1 MLEQPTQEIELTAE
15 QRRNLGHVY
24 RMILGW
30 RRDRK
35 NKPVSHP
42 VSESLPKSTH
52 LHRPIRIP
60 LNRQKASP
68 EMFTG
73 IAIGLAIF
81 GGSILVGVIVFFLVF

>member
-35 NKPVSHP
+35 NKTASPP
-42 VSESLPKSTH
+42 VSESMSGEH
-52 LHRPIRIP
+52 
-60 LNRQKASP
+60 QSP
-68 EMFTG
+68 QTEPDSDVP
-73 IAIGLAIF
+73 AE
-81 GGSILVGVIVFFLVF
+81 SES

>member
-35 NKPVSHP
+35 NKAISPL
-42 VSESLPKSTH
+42 VSESMPEEHQSPQTESDSAELAEGKS
-52 LHRPIRIP
+52 
-60 LNRQKASP
+60 
-68 EMFTG
+68 
-73 IAIGLAIF
+73 
-81 GGSILVGVIVFFLVF
+81 

>member
-35 NKPVSHP
+35 NKTVSPP
-42 VSESLPKSTH
+42 VSESISGE
-52 LHRPIRIP
+52 
-60 LNRQKASP
+60 RQSSQT
-68 EMFTG
+68 ESDSDVQTE
-73 IAIGLAIF
+73 
-81 GGSILVGVIVFFLVF
+81 SES

>member
-35 NKPVSHP
+35 NKTASPP
-42 VSESLPKSTH
+42 VSESMSGE
-52 LHRPIRIP
+52 
-60 LNRQKASP
+60 RQSP
-68 EMFTG
+68 QTEPDSDVP
-73 IAIGLAIF
+73 AE
-81 GGSILVGVIVFFLVF
+81 SES

>member
-1 MLEQPTQEIELTAE
+1 MLEQPTQEIELTTE

-42 VSESLPKSTH
+42 ASESLSEEHPSLQSNSDSAEQTE
-52 LHRPIRIP
+52 
-60 LNRQKASP
+60 S
-68 EMFTG
+68 E
-73 IAIGLAIF
+73 
-81 GGSILVGVIVFFLVF
+81 S

>member
-35 NKPVSHP
+35 NKTASPPVTESMSGDRLSP
-42 VSESLPKSTH
+42 QTESDSDVPAESES
-52 LHRPIRIP
+52 
-60 LNRQKASP
+60 
-68 EMFTG
+68 
-73 IAIGLAIF
+73 
-81 GGSILVGVIVFFLVF
+81 

>member
-35 NKPVSHP
+35 NKTASPP
-42 VSESLPKSTH
+42 VSESMSGEYQSPQIKSDSDV
-52 LHRPIRIP
+52 
-60 LNRQKASP
+60 QAES
-68 EMFTG
+68 E
-73 IAIGLAIF
+73 
-81 GGSILVGVIVFFLVF
+81 S

>member
-35 NKPVSHP
+35 NKTASPPVTESISGEHQSP
-42 VSESLPKSTH
+42 QTESDSAKQAESES
-52 LHRPIRIP
+52 
-60 LNRQKASP
+60 
-68 EMFTG
+68 
-73 IAIGLAIF
+73 
-81 GGSILVGVIVFFLVF
+81 

>member
-35 NKPVSHP
+35 INPVSQP
-42 VSESLPKSTH
+42 ASESLPEEYPSLQAKSDSAKQTESE
-52 LHRPIRIP
+52 P
-60 LNRQKASP
+60 
-68 EMFTG
+68 
-73 IAIGLAIF
+73 
-81 GGSILVGVIVFFLVF
+81 

>member
-35 NKPVSHP
+35 NKTAFPA
-42 VSESLPKSTH
+42 VSESMSGEH
-52 LHRPIRIP
+52 
-60 LNRQKASP
+60 QSP
-68 EMFTG
+68 QTESDS
-73 IAIGLAIF
+73 AEPAE
-81 GGSILVGVIVFFLVF
+81 SES